1 LRIVS
6 LCAAA
11 AAAGAMGIITVATT
25 AHDVGGQSAVFNA
38 KHGDDAVNSGTSAPV
53 GPAAPKVVP
62 TPFNGGG
69 WLGDQWFNANKAH

>member
-1 LRIVS
+1 MS

-11 AAAGAMGIITVATT
+11 AAGAAMGIITVATA
-25 AHDVGGQSAVFNA
+25 AHDAGGQSAVFNA
-38 KHGDDAVNSGTSAPV
+38 RHGDDAVNSGTSQPV

-69 WLGDQWFNANKAH
+69 WLGAQWFDANKSH